1 MLKILNI
8 FFFILIL
15 TFYLNVYKFY
25 SSKKNINIKDFTR
38 NNIHQ
43 IINDK
48 ISNLPVL
55 PNDTNNIIEFN
66 DSFSNEINTT
76 KPRSLWNLLKSK

>member
-1 MLKILNI
+1 MLKISNI
-8 FFFILIL
+8 FFLILIL
-15 TFYLNVYKFY
+15 IFYLNVYKFY
-25 SSKKNINIKDFTR
+25 SSNKNINIKDFTR

-48 ISNLPVL
+48 ISDLPVL

-76 KPRSLWNLLKSK
+76 KPRSFWNLLKSK

>member
-25 SSKKNINIKDFTR
+25 SSKKNIKIKDFTR

-76 KPRSLWNLLKSK
+76 KPRSFWNLLKSK